1 MGRFLSIPASLVLLA
16 SSSVAVADG
25 LPSGEGSVLPPDEQ
39 AAISQAKGMSK
50 AFRAVARLAAPSVV
64 SIETTPDVPKARG
77 RGMRLPPGMQGIP
90 GVPNVPGL
98 QMFPMAPGTQA
109 VPQGMGTGFIVSDD
123 GHIVTNNHVVRMGGS
138 VKVHLNDGR
147 EAAATVVGTDPETDI
162 AVLKVELDGLKAI
175 EFGDSDAAEPGD
187 WVVALG
193 APFGLKD
200 TVTAGIISAKGRE
213 VGLSPLES
221 YLQTDATINPGNS
234 GGPLVDLDGKVVGI
248 NTAIES
254 RSGGSDGIGFAIPSN
269 MAKGVVESIIGGGS
283 PSRGYLGI
291 QMQPLD
297 QALAANFGF
306 GGRGVLVNQVL
317 PGSPAERA
325 GLEPGDILVKVNCQ
339 EVPSM
344 QRVQRAIKLCA
355 PGAECPI
362 ELFRDG
368 EVQVVTATLEDTATQ
383 LAAAGGGRA
392 LPRAAGVRQAPSV
405 LDLGSLGVEVGELTD
420 ATAKERGLSD
430 ARGVLVTAVTEGSA
444 AERAGLREGDI
455 IRQVAGTRV
464 ADVAAWEST
473 MRSAMGPGRSVRI
486 LAERDGNARFFLL
499 RS

>member
-1 MGRFLSIPASLVLLA
+1 MGRFLCIPASLVLFA

-25 LPSGEGSVLPPDEQ
+25 LPSGVGSVLPPDEQ
-39 AAISQAKGMSK
+39 AAISQAKGLSK
-50 AFRAVARLAAPSVV
+50 AFRAVARMAAPSVV
-64 SIETTPDVPKARG
+64 SIETTPDVPQVRG
-77 RGMRLPPGMQGIP
+77 RGMRMLPGMRGMQPLPNIPGMQMIP
-90 GVPNVPGL
+90 MNPGM
-98 QMFPMAPGTQA
+98 QQ

-123 GHIVTNNHVVRMGGS
+123 GHIVTNDHVVRMGGS
-138 VKVHLNDGR
+138 VKVHFNDGR
-147 EAAATVVGTDPETDI
+147 EAPATIIGTDPETDI
-162 AVLKVELDGLKAI
+162 AVLKVELDGLKPIA
-175 EFGDSDAAEPGD
+175 FGDSDAAEPGD

-234 GGPLVDLDGKVVGI
+234 GGPLVDLDGRVVGI

-269 MAKGVVESIIGGGS
+269 MAKGVVESIIGGSS

-297 QALAANFGF
+297 PALAANFGF
-306 GGRGVLVNQVL
+306 RGQGVLVNQVVDD
-317 PGSPAERA
+317 SPAERA
-325 GLEPGDILVKVNCQ
+325 GIEVGDILVSVNG
-339 EVPSM
+339 EETPSM
-344 QRVQRAIKLCA
+344 QRVQRAIKLCK

-368 EVQVVTATLEDTATQ
+368 GTVEVTATLDDSSRQ
-383 LAAAGGGRA
+383 LASAGGVRIVPG
-392 LPRAAGVRQAPSV
+392 AAQAPAAADPS
-405 LDLGSLGVEVGELTD
+405 SLGLEVGEV
-420 ATAKERGLSD
+420 TAALARERGLTD
-430 ARGVLVTAVTEGSA
+430 ARGVLVTAVAEGSA
-444 AERAGLREGDI
+444 AERAGLRTGDI
-455 IRQVAGTRV
+455 VRQVGGTRV
-464 ADVAAWEST
+464 TDLASWEAN

-486 LAERDGNARFFLL
+486 LAEREGNARFFLL
-499 RS
+499 RT

>member
-1 MGRFLSIPASLVLLA
+1 MGRFLCIPASLVLFA

-25 LPSGEGSVLPPDEQ
+25 LPSGVGSVLPPDEQ
-39 AAISQAKGMSK
+39 AAISQAKGLSK
-50 AFRAVARLAAPSVV
+50 AFRAVARMAAPSVV
-64 SIETTPDVPKARG
+64 SIETTPDVPQVRG
-77 RGMRLPPGMQGIP
+77 RGMRMLPGMRGMQPLPNIPGMQMIP
-90 GVPNVPGL
+90 MNPGM
-98 QMFPMAPGTQA
+98 QQ

-123 GHIVTNNHVVRMGGS
+123 GHIVTNDHVVRMGGS
-138 VKVHLNDGR
+138 VKVHFNDGR
-147 EAAATVVGTDPETDI
+147 EAPATIIGTDPETDI
-162 AVLKVELDGLKAI
+162 AVLKVELDGLKPIA
-175 EFGDSDAAEPGD
+175 FGDSDAAEPGD

-234 GGPLVDLDGKVVGI
+234 GGPLVDLDGRVVGI

-269 MAKGVVESIIGGGS
+269 MAKGVVESIIGGSS

-297 QALAANFGF
+297 PALAANFGF
-306 GGRGVLVNQVL
+306 RGQGVLVNQVVED
-317 PGSPAERA
+317 SPAERA
-325 GLEPGDILVKVNCQ
+325 GIEVGDILVRVNG
-339 EVPSM
+339 EETPSM
-344 QRVQRAIKLCA
+344 QRVQRAIKLCK

-368 EVQVVTATLEDTATQ
+368 GTVEVTATLDDSSRQ
-383 LAAAGGGRA
+383 LASAGGARIVPG
-392 LPRAAGVRQAPSV
+392 AAQAPAAADPS
-405 LDLGSLGVEVGELTD
+405 SLGLEVGEVTAAL
-420 ATAKERGLSD
+420 AKERGLAD
-430 ARGVLVTAVTEGSA
+430 ARGVLVTAVAEGSA
-444 AERAGLREGDI
+444 AERAGLRTGDI
-455 IRQVAGTRV
+455 VRQVGGTRV
-464 ADVAAWEST
+464 TDLASWEAN

-486 LAERDGNARFFLL
+486 LVEREGNARFFLL
-499 RS
+499 RT